1 MGRWCSRA
9 GRGNPYF
16 KQSNLKFLN
25 NSIDSNFNNRLW
37 LNDSPQT
44 NDVCSDIKGLI
55 DLRKRFHYN
64 PLIGYINTNSR
75 KEKVLPLREVSPNA
89 PIDVICV
96 DESKLGTSFSRS
108 SIYDW
113 IIAVSAIQERQ
124 KLKGWEKLVYLRE
137 SFIAKRI
144 PKFETKKMETIC
156 IEITIAE
163 RKWCILF
170 AYRPPNFSETEF
182 FEGIW
187 VTLNKALNEY
197 GKLLLAEDLNKNT
210 LRPTSDSRNHSS
222 DLDDTFSLTNLVT
235 GFTCFKSDKG
245 RAQIERT

>member
-1 MGRWCSRA
+1 M
-9 GRGNPYF
+9 
-16 KQSNLKFLN
+16 
-25 NSIDSNFNNRLW
+25 
-37 LNDSPQT
+37 
-44 NDVCSDIKGLI
+44 
-55 DLRKRFHYN
+55 
-64 PLIGYINTNSR
+64 
-75 KEKVLPLREVSPNA
+75 
-89 PIDVICV
+89 
-96 DESKLGTSFSRS
+96 
-108 SIYDW
+108 
-113 IIAVSAIQERQ
+113 
-124 KLKGWEKLVYLRE
+124 
-137 SFIAKRI
+137 AKRI
-144 PKFETKKMETIC
+144 PKFETKKVETIC

-170 AYRPPNFSETEF
+170 AYRPPNFLETEF

-197 GKLLLAEDLNKNT
+197 GNLLLAEDLNKNT

>member
-1 MGRWCSRA
+1 M
-9 GRGNPYF
+9 
-16 KQSNLKFLN
+16 
-25 NSIDSNFNNRLW
+25 
-37 LNDSPQT
+37 
-44 NDVCSDIKGLI
+44 
-55 DLRKRFHYN
+55 
-64 PLIGYINTNSR
+64 
-75 KEKVLPLREVSPNA
+75 
-89 PIDVICV
+89 
-96 DESKLGTSFSRS
+96 
-108 SIYDW
+108 
-113 IIAVSAIQERQ
+113 
-124 KLKGWEKLVYLRE
+124 
-137 SFIAKRI
+137 KRI
-144 PKFETKKMETIC
+144 PKFETKKVETIC

-197 GKLLLAEDLNKNT
+197 GDLLLAEDLNKNT

-222 DLDDTFSLTNLVT
+222 DVDDTFSLTNLVA